1 MLGRGFLFAFHR
13 FQVSVRFHN
22 KYIAIM
28 TVSLAVST
36 QHTNVTDTRPATHR
50 TTEKVVLMH
59 KVRYFFSMSHN

>member
-1 MLGRGFLFAFHR
+1 
-13 FQVSVRFHN
+13 
-22 KYIAIM
+22 M

-59 KVRYFFSMSHN
+59 NVRDFFSMSHN